1 MLPSPE
7 MRMLGWMQRSSSR
20 QTIRRP
26 SSCILP
32 SLPGLRGRLPRAGR
46 ERKSA
51 SRAACL
57 LSVMLGP
64 ESLRRV
70 CGKLASEAQRATQ
83 IHSQV
88 AASSLASEACASRR
102 GTGSR
107 ARDLT
112 RCFGSV
118 LSVKPHV
125 QNLRSEPASVFS
137 GFKPS

>member
-7 MRMLGWMQRSSSR
+7 MRMLGWMQRSSAR

-70 CGKLASEAQRATQ
+70 CGKGIRSTTCETDPFPGGCIFFGLGGLRQPKGDWEQGKGSYSLFRFSALCEATCPEP
-83 IHSQV
+83 SQ
-88 AASSLASEACASRR
+88 
-102 GTGSR
+102 
-107 ARDLT
+107 
-112 RCFGSV
+112 
-118 LSVKPHV
+118 
-125 QNLRSEPASVFS
+125 
-137 GFKPS
+137 